1 MRSIVEILSPALS
14 SALTTLDRVKG
25 ELDITTT
32 TYDVTLLA
40 KINEASSDVEAALGF
55 RVPKE
60 DVRETFWHD
69 AVSLPVPSIH
79 GARVPPQTTLFLT
92 RKKVRAI
99 ASVVVDD
106 ATLDPSEYRL
116 DPDAGLLDRLD
127 SSGYPCTWRFCK
139 SVIIAMT
146 AGYILPGI
154 DGRDLDYGIEGAVVA
169 LVSSYW
175 AARGRD
181 PTLKG
186 ETVPGV
192 IQREWWIGA
201 VGDPELLPPRVL
213 ASLSQFRR
221 PVVQVA

>member
-1 MRSIVEILSPALS
+1 MRSIVEILSAASS

-25 ELDITTT
+25 ELSITTNA
-32 TYDVTLLA
+32 YDVTLQA
-40 KINEASSDVEAALGF
+40 KINEASSDIEAALGF

-69 AVSLPVPSIH
+69 QVSLAVHGVRGAGTPSL
-79 GARVPPQTTLFLT
+79 TTLFLS
-92 RKKVRAI
+92 RKKVRSI

-106 ATLDPSEYRL
+106 DTLDASEYRL

-127 SSGYPCTWRFCK
+127 SSGCPSIWRFSK

-146 AGYILPGI
+146 AGYILPP
-154 DGRDLDYGIEGAVVA
+154 DENRDLDYGIEGAVVA

-181 PTLKG
+181 PTLKA
-186 ETVPGV
+186 ETIPGV
-192 IQREWWIGA
+192 IQREWWVGA

-221 PVVQVA
+221 PLVAVG